1 MLTKKKKKTN
11 EFRVHLHLEVQ
22 RKSSNSLPKAL
33 GGSQMVEKRKV
44 SIFIACIGNREMC
57 FASLGSFKT
66 KLQIPQYLAQWE
78 EEYNLSL
85 QVGGL
90 DIQSIIEGK
99 ERDTYDLRGRIRKGQ
114 VAFAWFC

>member
-1 MLTKKKKKTN
+1 
-11 EFRVHLHLEVQ
+11 
-22 RKSSNSLPKAL
+22 
-33 GGSQMVEKRKV
+33 
-44 SIFIACIGNREMC
+44 MC

-66 KLQIPQYLAQWE
+66 KLQITQHLAQWE

-99 ERDTYDLRGRIRKGQ
+99 ERDTVWPQRTDPKRPGG
-114 VAFAWFC
+114 FCLVLLELLLLAGWAAR

>member
-1 MLTKKKKKTN
+1 MLT
-11 EFRVHLHLEVQ
+11 
-22 RKSSNSLPKAL
+22 
-33 GGSQMVEKRKV
+33 
-44 SIFIACIGNREMC
+44 
-57 FASLGSFKT
+57 SFKT
-66 KLQIPQYLAQWE
+66 KLQIPQHLAQWE

-99 ERDTYDLRGRIRKGQ
+99 ERDTYDLRGQIRKGQ